1 MSTRLRLVLV
11 VVALLALAA
20 TVLAAIA
27 ASRNGDDGAA
37 ATVEEVDSGVQGP
50 RSPFKGAV
58 RPADAPPVDFAL
70 RNQDGKLVRTADLRG
85 DVVVISPMYATCDE
99 TCPVIAQQ
107 IRGALDDVPEA
118 DREHIKAFALSVD
131 PDNDDP
137 TAVKAFLLNRRL
149 RGYLDYLLGSRRELA
164 PVWREFGFAP
174 QTDTREHNSYVVL
187 LDKQGRQRVGFPAN
201 FLTPEDLAH
210 DLKLLVRE
218 AQRN

>member
-1 MSTRLRLVLV
+1 MSARLRLVLV

-27 ASRNGDDGAA
+27 ASRSGDDGAA

-70 RNQDGKLVRTADLRG
+70 RDQDGKLVSTADLRG
-85 DVVVISPMYATCDE
+85 DVVVISPTYATCDE
-99 TCPVIAQQ
+99 TCPVVAQQ
-107 IRGALDDVPEA
+107 IRGALDDLSGTE
-118 DREHIKAFALSVD
+118 REHIKAFALSVD

-137 TAVKAFLLNRRL
+137 TAAKAFLLNRRL
-149 RGYLDYLLGSRRELA
+149 RGYLDYLLGTRRELA

-174 QTDTREHNSYVVL
+174 QTDAQEHNSYVVL
-187 LDKQGRQRVGFPAN
+187 LDKQGRQRIGFPAN
-201 FLTPEDLAH
+201 YLTPEDLGH
-210 DLKLLVRE
+210 DMRLLVRE
-218 AQRN
+218 SR